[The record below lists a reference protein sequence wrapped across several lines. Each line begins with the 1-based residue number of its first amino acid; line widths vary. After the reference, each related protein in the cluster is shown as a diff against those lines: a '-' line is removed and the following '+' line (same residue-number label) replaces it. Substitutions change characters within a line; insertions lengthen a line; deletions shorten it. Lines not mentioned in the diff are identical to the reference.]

1 MSGVMSEVLKR
12 RPVLGRLAIAAFGLT
27 VLAVSSWSVSELVS
41 ADFPQRPVWDLGS
54 AGPWVASY
62 ARAVAAGFWGAARV
76 CLTLAVVVLVLHAVV
91 LLLDM
96 IRRIAGRSGRS
107 VT

>member
-62 ARAVAAGFWGAARV
+62 ARAVAAGSWGAARV
-76 CLTLAVVVLVLHAVV
+76 CLTLAVVVLVLRAVL

-96 IRRIAGRSGRS
+96 IRGIAGRSGRS